1 MGYDGKALALAREA
15 IAERKRAN
23 QQEQSRRRT
32 EALLRL
38 PALREMEGELT
49 RLMSSVALSA
59 LKRGEDAGQA
69 VKSARDRAGE
79 LLERKR
85 ELLISGGFP
94 GDYLDEIFSC
104 PRCRD
109 TGYIEGRPC
118 SCLREEYRAE
128 SARLLSSTLDLGCR
142 SFESF
147 DLSLYEPA
155 QGCESAVRVREAMAT
170 VRDLCRQYADEFGP
184 GSANLLFRGGTGLGK
199 TFLSAC
205 IARVVSEKGF
215 SVVYDTAISVFD
227 AFEAQKFDKGEDGGA
242 EAASKVRRCLNC
254 DLLILDDLG
263 TEMSAGYTQSALY
276 TLINTR
282 LTNGG
287 RTIISTNLSD
297 DDLSRRYSPQTVSR
311 LLGEYMTLPFV
322 GRDIREVK
330 KERGLA

>member
-1 MGYDGKALALAREA
+1 MGYDGKALALARAA

-23 QQEQSRRRT
+23 QEEQSRRRS
-32 EALLRL
+32 EVLLRL
-38 PALREMEGELT
+38 PALREIEGEMT

-69 VKSARDRAGE
+69 VISARERCGE
-79 LLERKR
+79 LLDRKR
-85 ELLISGGFP
+85 ELLVSEGFP
-94 GDYLDEIFSC
+94 GDYLEDIFSC
-104 PRCRD
+104 PHCRD
-109 TGYIEGRPC
+109 TGYVEGRPC

-128 SARLLSSTLDLGCR
+128 SVRLLSSTLDLGVQ
-142 SFESF
+142 SFDSF
-147 DLSLYEPA
+147 DLSLYEP
-155 QGCESAVRVREAMAT
+155 SAGGEPASRVREAMAM
-170 VRDLCRQYADEFGP
+170 VRDLCRQYAEGFGP

-205 IARVVSEKGF
+205 IAKVVSEKGF
-215 SVVYDTAISVFD
+215 SVVYDTAVSVFD

-242 EAASKVRRCLNC
+242 EAASRVRRYLNC

-263 TEMSAGYTQSALY
+263 TEMAAGYTQSALY

-282 LTNGG
+282 LVNGG

-297 DDLSRRYSPQTVSR
+297 EDLRRRYTPQTVSR
-311 LLGEYMTLPFV
+311 LRGEYMTLPFT